1 MNIRLKTFLWILSQ
15 SEPTHQ
21 NASQGMRIDHLST
34 LLCVLYLCTNDMIV
48 SCTHRCVPLSLYV
61 TPVWSFFLS
70 GGGGMIFTT
79 TVTTNFAGSFSSKQ
93 ASSFRTLR
101 PVFQEL
107 LMMQD
112 HTNILLSEATN
123 HILNSKNSVEML
135 YDKPGPPYDSAKVD
149 KNSKPGTYVYSKKK
163 RELIF

>member
-1 MNIRLKTFLWILSQ
+1 
-15 SEPTHQ
+15 
-21 NASQGMRIDHLST
+21 MRHKG
-34 LLCVLYLCTNDMIV
+34 CVLTICPLYYVYCTYLCTNDMIV
-48 SCTHRCVPLSLYV
+48 SRTHRCLCHFASPLFDH
-61 TPVWSFFLS
+61 FFLS
-70 GGGGMIFTT
+70 DGGGMIFTT

-135 YDKPGPPYDSAKVD
+135 YDKPGPPYDSAKVN
-149 KNSKPGTYVYSKKK
+149 KNSKPGTTYVYSKKK
-163 RELIF
+163 CELIF

>member
-1 MNIRLKTFLWILSQ
+1 
-15 SEPTHQ
+15 
-21 NASQGMRIDHLST
+21 MRHKG
-34 LLCVLYLCTNDMIV
+34 CVLTICPLYYVYCTYLCTNDMIV
-48 SCTHRCVPLSLYV
+48 SRTHRCLCHFTSP
-61 TPVWSFFLS
+61 PFDHFFLS
-70 GGGGMIFTT
+70 DGGGMIFTT

-101 PVFQEL
+101 PVFQES

-149 KNSKPGTYVYSKKK
+149 KNSKPGTCVYSKKK
-163 RELIF
+163 CELVF

>member
-1 MNIRLKTFLWILSQ
+1 MHSQVRAFVTLRHPRLIIFFVWWWWYDFHHNCYHQFCRFIFLQ
-15 SEPTHQ
+15 E
-21 NASQGMRIDHLST
+21 
-34 LLCVLYLCTNDMIV
+34 
-48 SCTHRCVPLSLYV
+48 
-61 TPVWSFFLS
+61 
-70 GGGGMIFTT
+70 
-79 TVTTNFAGSFSSKQ
+79 